1 MQRLYKVGDYV
12 FLENFKK
19 LVLLKSEKDVSL
31 AYEAKSAVRLAT
43 DRELEKSIKSEED
56 TE

>member
-12 FLENFKK
+12 FLVNFKK

-31 AYEAKSAVRLAT
+31 ANEAKSAVRLAS
-43 DRELEKSIKSEED
+43 EKEVQKGKERR
-56 TE
+56 

>member
-19 LVLLKSEKDVSL
+19 LILLKSEKDVSL
-31 AYEAKSAVRLAT
+31 AYEAKSAVRPAT
-43 DRELEKSIKSEED
+43 DKEIKNGRGED
-56 TE
+56 AV